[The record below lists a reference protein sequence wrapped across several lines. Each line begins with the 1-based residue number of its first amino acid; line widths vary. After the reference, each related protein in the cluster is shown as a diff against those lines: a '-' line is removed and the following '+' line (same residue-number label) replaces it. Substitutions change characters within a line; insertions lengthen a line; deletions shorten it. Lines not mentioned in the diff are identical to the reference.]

1 MNRTGSALI
10 MSVTFRLP
18 PLRRRAAIRTNA
30 ICRAVA
36 LLMCFAVASLPRPA
50 AAAEPATKIKIA
62 FAGDSIVD
70 NYWSGISRIIA
81 ASSCMRNTVEL
92 GRFAKNGT
100 GLTRGDRLYWP
111 REIRRIGES
120 FKPNLIVVSLGV
132 NDRQFIVDGAGKRT
146 AWGSPDWSSKYL
158 QEVDEFLNS
167 AVATKAALLWIGLP
181 VMRESVDNTDA
192 QEKNQIYADAIAKL
206 GESKFEYIEP
216 WKLNASGSDTYSS
229 YGPDRSGRMVQI
241 RTADGQHFTVAGED
255 LAAAYLY
262 PKIVAAFSRMGIR
275 LDQCTKVEANKEN

>member
-1 MNRTGSALI
+1 
-10 MSVTFRLP
+10 V
-18 PLRRRAAIRTNA
+18 IRTNT
-30 ICRAVA
+30 ICRTIA
-36 LLMCFAVASLPRPA
+36 LLMCFAVVLLPRPM
-50 AAAEPATKIKIA
+50 AAAEPAAKIKIA

-70 NYWSGISRIIA
+70 NYWSGISRIVA

-100 GLTRGDRLYWP
+100 GLTRGDRVYWP
-111 REIRRIGES
+111 REIKRIGES

-146 AWGSPDWSSKYL
+146 AWGSPDWSAKYL

-167 AVATKAALLWIGLP
+167 AVVTKAALLWIGLP
-181 VMRESVDNTDA
+181 VMRDGLDNTDA
-192 QEKNQIYADAIAKL
+192 QEKNQIYADAITKL

-229 YGPDRSGRMVQI
+229 FGPDRSGRMVQI

>member
-36 LLMCFAVASLPRPA
+36 LLMCFAAASLPRPA
-50 AAAEPATKIKIA
+50 AAAESAAKIKIA

-158 QEVDEFLNS
+158 QEVDEFLNG

-181 VMRESVDNTDA
+181 VMRDGIDNADA

-262 PKIVAAFSRMGIR
+262 PKIVAAFGRMGIR
-275 LDQCTKVEANKEN
+275 LDQCAKVEANKEN

>member
-1 MNRTGSALI
+1 
-10 MSVTFRLP
+10 
-18 PLRRRAAIRTNA
+18 
-30 ICRAVA
+30 
-36 LLMCFAVASLPRPA
+36 MCFAAASLPRPA
-50 AAAEPATKIKIA
+50 AAAESAAKIKIA

>member
-1 MNRTGSALI
+1 
-10 MSVTFRLP
+10 MSITSWLP
-18 PLRRRAAIRTNA
+18 SPQRRAGGGRATIRTNT
-30 ICRAVA
+30 ICRVIA
-36 LLMCFAVASLPRPA
+36 LLMCFAAASLPRPA
-50 AAAEPATKIKIA
+50 AAAEPAAKIKIA
-62 FAGDSIVD
+62 FAGDSVVD
-70 NYWSGISRIIA
+70 NYWSGVSRIIG
-81 ASSCMRNTVEL
+81 ASACLRNTVEL
-92 GRFAKNGT
+92 GRFAQNGT

-111 REIRRIGES
+111 REIKRIGES

-132 NDRQFIVDGAGKRT
+132 NARQFIVDGAGKRT
-146 AWGSPDWSSKYL
+146 AWGSPDWSSKYV
-158 QEVDEFLNS
+158 QEVDEFLNN

-216 WKLNASGSDTYSS
+216 WKLSASGADTYSS